1 MFSHKRLKIELNV
14 KGLVV
19 FSDFQ
24 VAIIYVIDQTYTRG
38 AYIGQIPLKMKSS
51 SSTML
56 FAMTASLKQKCL
68 PPYSKTLLQKQM
80 AG

>member
-24 VAIIYVIDQTYTRG
+24 VEIILMRPTGG
-38 AYIGQIPLKMKSS
+38 AYTGQIPLKMKNS